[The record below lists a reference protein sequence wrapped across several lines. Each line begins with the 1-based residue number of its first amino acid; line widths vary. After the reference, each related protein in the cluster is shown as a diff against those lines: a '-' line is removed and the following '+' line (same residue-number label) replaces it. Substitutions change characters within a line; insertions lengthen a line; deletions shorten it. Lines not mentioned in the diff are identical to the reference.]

1 MFENGS
7 KYSPVYNVYYQTLLN
22 IFNNMTLDEEISI
35 LVRQAYENESIEV
48 KTSSVEKEDLVL
60 DFDQD
65 WQSYVNSLNLELNQD
80 VYSYLEEGIL
90 DML

>member
-48 KTSSVEKEDLVL
+48 KTSSVEKKI
-60 DFDQD
+60 
-65 WQSYVNSLNLELNQD
+65 W
-80 VYSYLEEGIL
+80 YLIL
-90 DML
+90 IKIGNHT